1 MTGKTKKGF
10 SLIEMLIVVGIL
22 AILASASV
30 PVAELSYNSSKEEEL
45 QTSLESMREAIA
57 LWRRDCRNAVV
68 AQAGYDKLEDVP
80 YCNLCPPNLEALV
93 SCSRDIRYPDDTHF
107 YVLGNKDE
115 YPIPV
120 DVIEDKY
127 GNSIATFI
135 PRKYLDKIP
144 EDPFVGRA
152 CWFVHVANQIG
163 TADTQICAA
172 YGLRENET
180 KVYSKAALASGTLYT
195 VEAGI
200 GYKGVFDVS
209 CIPSYAVDPDDYYT
223 RRGYNISV
231 DGTKYEDW

>member
-1 MTGKTKKGF
+1 MTGKDKKGF

-45 QTSLESMREAIA
+45 QKSLESMREAIA

-68 AQAGYDKLEDVP
+68 TQAGYDKLDKVP
-80 YCNLCPPNLEALV
+80 YCNLCPPSLEALV
-93 SCSRDIRYPDDTHF
+93 YFHKKDPDDGHY
-107 YVLGNKDE
+107 YVGDD
-115 YPIPV
+115 YDHPI
-120 DVIEDKY
+120 DVIKDKD
-127 GNSIATFI
+127 GNQIATFV
-135 PRKYLDKIP
+135 PKRYLDKIP
-144 EDPFVGRA
+144 EDPFVGRP
-152 CWFVHVANQIG
+152 CWLVHVAKPIG

-180 KVYSKAALASGTLYT
+180 KAYSKAALASGTLYT

-200 GYKGVFDVS
+200 DYKGVFDVS